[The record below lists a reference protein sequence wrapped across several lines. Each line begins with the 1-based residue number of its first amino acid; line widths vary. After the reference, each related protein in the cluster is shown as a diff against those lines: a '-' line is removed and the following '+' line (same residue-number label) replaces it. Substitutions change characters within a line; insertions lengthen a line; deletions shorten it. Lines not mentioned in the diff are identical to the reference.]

1 MEISQSITNE
11 KNDQV
16 EAPLQRGFCIEEVAI
31 IGKFWEIK
39 ASAEGDN
46 AELLLYGDIGDFR
59 FFGEDLC
66 DVSAKRIARELK
78 DLGPVAEI
86 AVRIN
91 SPGGSVST
99 AQAICSML
107 QRHDAKITVYVDGIA
122 ASAASMVA
130 MAGDEIIMPE
140 HSMMMIHSPLAYLG
154 NCNAAEMRKIADTL
168 EKVQVSMIALYKRS
182 GQSEEEIRSLLEAE
196 TWLTAREAVDL
207 GFADKV
213 EGSLEIAA
221 KLEGNTAILAC
232 GKRTLQFDASRY
244 RNVPGFFVPAAKSE
258 PKEEPRVPEEED
270 PGESKEKEEEIIVDL
285 AELKAKHPEI
295 FKAAA
300 EEGAQGER
308 ERIRAIEDLG
318 AVASGDLGKAAKFEN
333 PCSPEV
339 FARRVLERQ
348 KQQGATARGN
358 LMADAGDLPQ
368 IGGGDAPKG
377 SPENTESKA
386 EEEEAFCAAFGAG
399 FGGRK

>member
-1 MEISQSITNE
+1 M
-11 KNDQV
+11 
-16 EAPLQRGFCIEEVAI
+16 AI

-59 FFGEDLC
+59 WLGEDLY
-66 DVSAKRIARELK
+66 DVSAKRIAEELK
-78 DLGPVAEI
+78 NLGPRSEI

-91 SPGGSVST
+91 SPGGDVST

-140 HSMMMIHSPLAYLG
+140 HSMMMIHSPLVYLG
-154 NCNAAEMRKIADTL
+154 RNCNAAEMRKFADVLDKT
-168 EKVQVSMIALYKRS
+168 QDTMIALYKRS
-182 GQSEEEIRSLLEAE
+182 GQSEEEIRNLLEAE
-196 TWLTAREAVDL
+196 TWLTAQEAVDL

-221 KLEGNTAILAC
+221 KLEGNTATLAC

-258 PKEEPRVPEEED
+258 LKEEPRVPEEED
-270 PGESKEKEEEIIVDL
+270 PGESKEKEEETIVDL

-308 ERIRAIEDLG
+308 ERIKAIEDLG

-333 PCSPEV
+333 PCSPEI
-339 FARRVLERQ
+339 FAVRVLERQ

-358 LMADAGDLPQ
+358 LMEDAGELPD
-368 IGGGDAPKG
+368 IGGGVSPKG
-377 SPENTESKA
+377 SPEDAGSKA